1 MAAVRIDPFPSLN
14 VAGKSDDD
22 IIHHSLGPTDRHE
35 RQIVHRFTLKRA
47 NPAKNYAK
55 NLNIGINQWWNHS
68 LLLFGNS
75 AFPCL
80 DYHYCLFRR
89 KKFSSRDLWIESLG
103 KKFRLIIL
111 KTQFVNN
118 FSIFGFLVFQVSDK
132 NIDCFINCGVLLRWE
147 GVNSDLDE
155 VFEACAVGEQW
166 VLTSAKFSPLFSF
179 WHAMIVERGVPAEQV
194 LNLLCFLFLSSQN
207 P

>member
-1 MAAVRIDPFPSLN
+1 MI
-14 VAGKSDDD
+14 D
-22 IIHHSLGPTDRHE
+22 IIHHSFGPKDRHE
-35 RQIVHRFTLKRA
+35 RRIVHRLTLNRA
-47 NPAKNYAK
+47 NPANIYAK
-55 NLNIGINQWWNHS
+55 KINIGINQQQNPS

-103 KKFRLIIL
+103 KKLRLIIL

-118 FSIFGFLVFQVSDK
+118 FSIFGFLVFQVSDR

-147 GVNSDLDE
+147 GVKSHLDK

-166 VLTSAKFSPLFSF
+166 VLTSAKFSPHF
-179 WHAMIVERGVPAEQV
+179 
-194 LNLLCFLFLSSQN
+194 
-207 P
+207 